1 MKYCAI
7 LTIIGIV
14 RSERRVETDSSFT
27 ESSISRL
34 NFAANMVGGCA
45 DGRCACTV
53 CRIHQASSYPDRA
66 PRPNWAALRSACR
79 AWYISPPPQLIYDP
93 VKPLKMK
100 FTLARLCFR
109 PGKLSHAGNFYA
121 CLLHHRNIPV
131 LLCLVTVLGIIR
143 RAEQYRIIYIK
154 FFFIHS
160 SHLT

>member
-1 MKYCAI
+1 MVVPTGAVRVPSAGFIKHHHI
-7 LTIIGIV
+7 RIELLDPIG
-14 RSERRVETDSSFT
+14 RR
-27 ESSISRL
+27 
-34 NFAANMVGGCA
+34 C
-45 DGRCACTV
+45 GRRAEHG
-53 CRIHQASSYPDRA
+53 IYPR
-66 PRPNWAALRSACR
+66 R
-79 AWYISPPPQLIYDP
+79 PQLIYDP